1 MLQAIFQAVA
11 GDPMISPRLGSKSST
26 PPCQRGRRARP
37 GPRVMAK
44 QERYQLLEAA
54 IYNLE
59 NMDNGR
65 SKSALLGKISIAPTS
80 GPMLEKFFFFYFVN
94 ADCQKRTV
102 TVHQKVGWD
111 IIKAHDVHVEPG
123 VCDLIECHIKK

>member
-1 MLQAIFQAVA
+1 MLTRGHVASHISSSGWGSHDFSQAWLKIINPA
-11 GDPMISPRLGSKSST
+11 LGKG
-26 PPCQRGRRARP
+26 PPGKAP
-37 GPRVMAK
+37 AMAK

-65 SKSALLGKISIAPTS
+65 SKSALLGQSIAPRS
-80 GPMLEKFFFFYFVN
+80 GQSFVYFVN

-102 TVHQKVGWD
+102 TVHQKVSWD
-111 IIKAHDVHVEPG
+111 IIKAHDVYVGPR
-123 VCDLIECHIKK
+123 V